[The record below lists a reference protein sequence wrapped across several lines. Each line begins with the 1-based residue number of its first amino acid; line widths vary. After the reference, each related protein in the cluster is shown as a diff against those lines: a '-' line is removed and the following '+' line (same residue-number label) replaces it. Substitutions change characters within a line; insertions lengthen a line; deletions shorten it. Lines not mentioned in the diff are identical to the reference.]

1 MMMMRQD
8 FSAGGGGG
16 GGAASDPN
24 CCRNCGVKE
33 RPLHEVCHRGN
44 FRKVCTSCVLRLHP
58 QSFCPT
64 CFTVYNPSQPHS
76 SMNDV
81 VTCFK
86 CYSASHSQCV
96 GPRPPTPY
104 VCPICVSPNSPLFA
118 PKRTKDANADAK
130 FENDDNSFRVVD
142 KKAARVFLAAARI
155 AVMSTSKAALAAKAE
170 AEKRAKEAANTRK
183 RAREALEHLSNL
195 VAMEKMRRKEFLLPP
210 PDVSQPG
217 GLVHMSDNKGW
228 NMGTAKIPAAVQV
241 QHDDRNRFRNLNR
254 VETSSEVLA
263 ALNAVGLRE
272 RERMQEVEVQNPAK
286 NVNMM
291 DVEENGGSTMAS
303 DLVNSGSVVQSH
315 GGGIQIDKSGN
326 VGNVDNIENCNG
338 RGMRINNG
346 TVPIPSVE
354 DRNQQIQ
361 RIQAGEQINSS
372 LKQ

>member
-1 MMMMRQD
+1 MD
-8 FSAGGGGG
+8 GKLE
-16 GGAASDPN
+16 SD
-24 CCRNCGVKE
+24 
-33 RPLHEVCHRGN
+33 GN
-44 FRKVCTSCVLRLHP
+44 
-58 QSFCPT
+58 
-64 CFTVYNPSQPHS
+64 
-76 SMNDV
+76 
-81 VTCFK
+81 
-86 CYSASHSQCV
+86 
-96 GPRPPTPY
+96 
-104 VCPICVSPNSPLFA
+104 
-118 PKRTKDANADAK
+118 
-130 FENDDNSFRVVD
+130 FRVVD

-170 AEKRAKEAANTRK
+170 AEKRAKEAAFTRK

-217 GLVHMSDNKGW
+217 GVVHMSENKGW
-228 NMGTAKIPAAVQV
+228 NMGTAKMPAAV

-272 RERMQEVEVQNPAK
+272 RERLQELEVQNPVAGFSAMK
-286 NVNMM
+286 NGNMM
-291 DVEENGGSTMAS
+291 DVEENGGSTVAS
-303 DLVNSGSVVQSH
+303 DLVDSGLVVQNH
-315 GGGIQIDKSGN
+315 GGGIQIDQSGN

-361 RIQAGEQINSS
+361 HIHAGEQINSA